1 MTGLYA
7 RLSKLSMRARLVIA
21 VLAWTGLG
29 TAAIWLAATRI
40 YATHVE
46 EHFNAEL
53 AVHVEELSRLTRL
66 RADGQ
71 PELVRPLSDPRYEVP
86 KSGYYWQIS
95 VDGRPPLGSASLAG
109 QQLDPAIAHSQSVQH
124 VDAAG
129 PTGPAITYG
138 LVRREADGTEL
149 HFVIATDHSE
159 LDSLVERF
167 TRDLTVWFALLGA
180 GLLAA
185 GVAMAGITLR
195 PLAGLRAGL
204 ARLRSGEAARLEG
217 TFPAEVEPL
226 VDELNA
232 FIRNNAEKV
241 AAARVEAGNLA
252 HSLRTPL
259 AVITDEAERSAR
271 DGLRPGAAQVLL
283 DQARTMQVQIDY
295 HLARVRARGGAGL
308 PGATTALSSLVEP
321 VIQAFQRLYP
331 DKVFVVDSKLDDDPV
346 VVGDRVDLL
355 EVLSVLLDNAAKWA
369 DRQIDVTLEQAG
381 ERLLIAVADDGP
393 GMRDAD
399 LEAAFGIGVR
409 LDPEKPGSGLGLA
422 IARSICTD
430 LGAELT
436 LTQRTFPATG
446 LIACLLIRAVGLVKA
461 NARDG
466 NVG

>member
-1 MTGLYA
+1 MTGLMR
-7 RLSKLSMRARLVIA
+7 RLAGLSLRARLVIA

-86 KSGYYWQIS
+86 ESGYYWQIS

-109 QQLDPAIAHSQSVQH
+109 KRLDPAIAHSQSVQH

-195 PLAGLRAGL
+195 PLAGLREGL
-204 ARLRSGEAARLEG
+204 ARLRRGETNGLEG
-217 TFPAEVEPL
+217 EFPAEVDPL

-259 AVITDEAERSAR
+259 AVITDEAERSVR
-271 DGLRPGAAQVLL
+271 DGFRDGAAQMLL
-283 DQARTMQVQIDY
+283 DQARTMQLQIDY
-295 HLARVRARGGAGL
+295 HLARVQARGGAGL
-308 PGATTALSSLVEP
+308 PGATTALSSLVDP

-331 DKVFVVDSKLDDDPV
+331 DKAFVIDRRLEGDPV
-346 VVGDRVDLL
+346 VQGDRVDLL

-369 DRQIDVTLEQAG
+369 SRKVAVTLEQAG
-381 ERLLIAVADDGP
+381 DRLLIAIADDGP
-393 GMRDAD
+393 GMDGAD

-409 LDPEKPGSGLGLA
+409 FDSAKPGSGLGLA
-422 IARSICTD
+422 IARSICAD

-436 LTQRTFPATG
+436 LAPRTPPATG
-446 LIACLLIRAVGLVKA
+446 LIARLTIDRVPAG
-461 NARDG
+461 
-466 NVG
+466 

>member
-1 MTGLYA
+1 MTGLMQRFA
-7 RLSKLSMRARLVIA
+7 GLSMRARLVIA
-21 VLAWTGLG
+21 VLAWIGLG
-29 TAAIWLAATRI
+29 TAAIWLAATMI
-40 YATHVE
+40 YATHIE

-71 PELVRPLSDPRYEVP
+71 PELVRPLSDPRFEVP
-86 KSGYYWQIS
+86 KSGYYWQIN
-95 VDGRPPLGSASLAG
+95 VDGRPPLGSASLTG

-149 HFVIATDHSE
+149 HFVIATDHAE
-159 LDSLVERF
+159 LDRLTDRF

-185 GVAMAGITLR
+185 GVAMTGITLR
-195 PLAGLRAGL
+195 PLAGLREGL
-204 ARLRSGEAARLEG
+204 VRLRRGETNGLEG
-217 TFPAEVEPL
+217 AFPAEVKPL

-271 DGLRPGAAQVLL
+271 DGFRDGAAQVLL
-283 DQARTMQVQIDY
+283 DQARTMQLQIDY
-295 HLARVRARGGAGL
+295 HLARVRARGGGGL
-308 PGATTALSSLVEP
+308 LGATTALSSLVEP

-331 DKVFVVDSKLDDDPV
+331 DKVFAVDSRLEGDAIV
-346 VVGDRVDLL
+346 QGDRVDLL

-369 DRQIDVTLEQAG
+369 DRQVDVTLEQAG
-381 ERLLIAVADDGP
+381 GRLVIAISDDGP
-393 GMRDAD
+393 GMREAE

-409 LDPEKPGSGLGLA
+409 FDSAKPGSGLGLA
-422 IARSICTD
+422 IARSICAT
-430 LGAELT
+430 LGAELALT
-436 LTQRTFPATG
+436 LRKPPATG
-446 LIACLLIRAVGLVKA
+446 LIARLTVNPIPPA
-461 NARDG
+461 
-466 NVG
+466 

>member
-1 MTGLYA
+1 MTSIRDRIGRFSL
-7 RLSKLSMRARLVIA
+7 RARLVMA

-40 YATHVE
+40 YANHVE
-46 EHFNAEL
+46 AHFNAEL
-53 AVHVEELSRLTRL
+53 AVHIEELSRLTRL

-95 VDGRPPLGSASLAG
+95 VDGRPPLGSASLVG
-109 QQLDPAIAHSQSVQH
+109 SQLDPAIAHSQSVQH

-159 LDSLVERF
+159 LDALVERF

-195 PLAGLRAGL
+195 PLAGLRL
-204 ARLRSGEAARLEG
+204 ALVRFRRGETNALEG
-217 TFPAEVEPL
+217 EFPAEVKPL
-226 VDELNA
+226 VEELNA

-271 DGLRPGAAQVLL
+271 DGFRDGAAQLLL

-308 PGATTALSSLVEP
+308 PGATTALSSLVET

-331 DKVFVVDSKLDDDPV
+331 DRDFLFDCRLAGDPV
-346 VVGDRVDLL
+346 VQGDRVDLL

-369 DRQIDVTLEQAG
+369 SRHVEVTLEQAG
-381 ERLLIAVADDGP
+381 DRLLLAIADDGP
-393 GMRDAD
+393 GMAEAD

-409 LDPEKPGSGLGLA
+409 FDPAKPGSGLGLA
-422 IARSICTD
+422 IARSICAD
-430 LGAELT
+430 LGAELE
-436 LTQRTFPATG
+436 LALRTPPATG
-446 LIACLLIRAVGLVKA
+446 LVARLMIRPVPPG
-461 NARDG
+461 
-466 NVG
+466 